1 MSRVLVTGAGGFL
14 GRRLVRA
21 LVAAG
26 ALTHRDGR
34 APITHLTLADRTP
47 VTARDTGGN
56 TGGIAVES
64 VACDLADAEQV
75 AALAAR
81 PFDSLFHLAAG
92 LTLDVERDPAR
103 GYLTNVEALRQLIDR
118 AANRP
123 RVVFTSSL
131 AVYGGDL
138 PPQVDESVAHAPT
151 TTYGTHK
158 AIAELLVADYSRH
171 GRIDGRSLRLP
182 IVLVRPGR
190 SAGTP
195 TVSDMVAAILR
206 EPLAGRDV
214 TVPLAPDTPV
224 PIASAGA
231 VAAAL
236 IRLHDAPEA
245 EIPARR
251 AVNLPSLTVSAAAM
265 ADAVQALPGTGR
277 VAYRPDPRVQAIVGG
292 WPRHLVSGVAGR
304 LGIAPDPDVAAVI
317 ADYLTS
323 APEQPRLTRRK
334 GE

>member
-34 APITHLTLADRTP
+34 APITHLTLADRAP
-47 VTARDTGGN
+47 VNAGDVGGS

-138 PPQVDESVAHAPT
+138 PPQVDEGVAHAPT

-158 AIAELLVADYSRH
+158 AIAELLIADYSRH
-171 GRIDGRSLRLP
+171 GRIDGRALRLP
-182 IVLVRPGR
+182 IVLVRPGQ

-195 TVSDMVAAILR
+195 TVSDPPVSDMVAAILR

-265 ADAVQALPGTGR
+265 ADAVHALPGTGR
-277 VAYRPDPRVQAIVGG
+277 VAYRPNPRVQAIVGG

-317 ADYLTS
+317 ADYLTNR
-323 APEQPRLTRRK
+323 A
-334 GE
+334 